1 MNVRSFVT
9 IILTLVLVACMF
21 LPINPPKEILALY
34 CTTYG
39 SIMTFFFT
47 KPDKTRIINN
57 ECNKE

>member
-9 IILTLVLVACMF
+9 IILTLVLVVCMF
-21 LPINPPKEILALY
+21 LPVNPPKEILALY

-47 KPDKTRIINN
+47 KPDKSRITNPSQD
-57 ECNKE
+57 KE